1 MASPTKTSQ
10 QCGSRTTSRK
20 RITYGGGVS
29 ENAVF
34 LFRYGLLLERRGER
48 DTDRFKEVERELSRE
63 FGLRPWEPSIFDV
76 TAGIDDDEE
85 ILASVKPDHREYYR
99 RVINL
104 RRALV
109 GAPHPR

>member
-1 MASPTKTSQ
+1 M
-10 QCGSRTTSRK
+10 SRK
-20 RITYGGGVS
+20 RIYTGGVS

-63 FGLRPWEPSIFDV
+63 LDLRPWHPSIYDV
-76 TAGIDDDEE
+76 TAGIEEDEE
-85 ILASVKPDHREYYR
+85 ILASVRPDHREYYKH
-99 RVINL
+99 VIDL

-109 GAPHPR
+109 GAPHAR